1 MNNKEERKETD
12 LIEYWKIIV
21 KRKWV
26 IITFAGALIF
36 FTGVVS
42 FLATP
47 KYKSATTLLIEEEA
61 SRVLNIDETFGYQ
74 PGIYRNLRF
83 YNTQLRLLESKSLA
97 ERVVKKMN
105 LLSRPEFGGSKKTE
119 KGLVASAKEIIGFKW
134 IASKKKLKTKKSG
147 SLFSSNPYSDITE
160 EVQKSIKVKP
170 IRETK
175 LVEVSFT
182 SASPVL
188 ATEIVNTL
196 AEEFIDFSIE
206 KRYETTQQASDFL
219 SEQIANLRED
229 LSAKEREFQRYGQ
242 EKEIFYLSDTEST
255 VINKLE
261 DVNEAYTEAQ
271 IDRIKAEAAYRELR
285 NLEVDSLPQFVENPM
300 IQELK
305 TEYTRIKNEYEEK
318 SKIFKPGYPELIQLK
333 ARLDSMRDELQSE
346 IKKAVDAARSDYRSA
361 QKKETS
367 LKNLLDNQKADVVRM
382 NSNAILY
389 NSLKIEVENKRKLL
403 NSLVERQNETLV
415 SARLGGLKTS
425 NISIIDRAEIPKYP
439 FFPKKKLN
447 LILAFLIGIFGGLG
461 LCFFFEYLDNTI
473 KGPDDVE
480 KLIGLPSLGI
490 IPHLSP
496 ESLNKKKK
504 HGYYSRYK
512 YSYEEENPGGEEEFP
527 EIKEIELIN
536 HHYPKFFVSEDY
548 RTIRTS
554 ILLSHADAPPKTIV
568 FLSAMPKEGKSTTV
582 ANMAVAFS
590 QLEEKVLVVDSDLR
604 KPRLHRIFKV
614 KNGTGLSSYLI
625 GKASLEEAIQKTS
638 IKKIW
643 LMPSGLIPPNPAE
656 LLNSKK
662 MKELMDEVKEKFDVI
677 LFDTAP
683 VLAVIDSVIV
693 SSLADSTIFIV
704 KADKTT
710 RKPFLNAIEELRR
723 AKARIIGIMFNEV
736 NVKKGDYHFMDYY
749 RYYRYHYYGEE
760 EKQAKNIKEDK
771 DKSPKTH

>member
-1 MNNKEERKETD
+1 MNYKEEKKELD
-12 LIEYWKIIV
+12 LIEYWKIIL

-26 IITFAGALIF
+26 VVIFASTLIF
-36 FTGVVS
+36 FTGVFS

-47 KYKSATTLLIEEEA
+47 KYKSTTTLLIEEEA
-61 SRVLNIDETFGYQ
+61 SRILSIDETFGYQ
-74 PGIYRNLRF
+74 SGLLRDIRF
-83 YNTQLRLLESKSLA
+83 YNTQLELLNSKSLA
-97 ERVVKKMN
+97 ERVARKMN
-105 LLSRPEFGGSKKTE
+105 LLSRSEFEGGKKSE
-119 KGLVASAKEIIGFKW
+119 KGLVASAKEIISFKW
-134 IASKKKLKTKKSG
+134 MASKKKPTARKSRG
-147 SLFSSNPYSDITE
+147 LASSNPYS
-160 EVQKSIKVKP
+160 EVTKQVQNNIKVKP
-170 IRETK
+170 IHDTK
-175 LVEVSFT
+175 LVEISFT

-206 KRYETTQQASDFL
+206 KRYETTQQASDFF

-229 LSAKEREFQRYGQ
+229 LAAKERELQRYGQ

-255 VINKLE
+255 VISKLE
-261 DVNEAYTEAQ
+261 DVNEAYTGAQ
-271 IDRIKAEAAYRELR
+271 IDRIKAEAAYRELSDL
-285 NLEVDSLPQFVENPM
+285 NVDSLPQFVQNPM

-305 TEYTRIKNEYEEK
+305 ADYTRIKNEYEEK
-318 SKIFKPGYPELIQLK
+318 SKIFKPSYPELIQLK
-333 ARLDSMRDELQSE
+333 ARLDSMREELQSE
-346 IKKAVDAARSDYRSA
+346 IRKAVEAARSDYNSA
-361 QKKETS
+361 LKKEAS
-367 LKNLLDNQKADVVRM
+367 LKNLLDRQKTDVIRM

-425 NISIIDRAEIPKYP
+425 NVSIIDRAEVPIYP

-447 LILAFLIGIFGGLG
+447 LILAFFIGLFGGVG

-480 KLIGLPSLGI
+480 KLIGLPSLGV
-490 IPHLSP
+490 IPHLTP
-496 ESLNKKKK
+496 ESLKKKK

-512 YSYEEENPGGEEEFP
+512 YSYEKENPGHEEEYP

-536 HHYPKFFVSEDY
+536 HYYPKFFVSEDY

-568 FLSAMPKEGKSTTV
+568 FLSAMPKEGKTTTV

-604 KPRLHRIFKV
+604 KPRLHRVFKV
-614 KNGTGLSSYLI
+614 KNAKGLSGYLI
-625 GKASLEEAIQKTS
+625 GKLSLEESIQKTS
-638 IKKIW
+638 IENIW
-643 LMPSGLIPPNPAE
+643 LLPSGLIPPNPAE
-656 LLNSKK
+656 LLNSKR
-662 MKELMDEVKEKFDVI
+662 MKELMEKVKGKFDVI

-704 KADKTT
+704 KASKTT
-710 RKPFLNAIEELRR
+710 RKPFLNAVEELRR
-723 AKARIIGIMFNEV
+723 AKAKMIGVMFNEV

-760 EKQAKNIKEDK
+760 EKQAKNNKEA
-771 DKSPKTH
+771 